1 MSKKDIV
8 KEVNDFSVD
17 IADNGFVLNY
27 SGRNNDDDWTSAKL
41 VFTEVGQLVA
51 KIYEIIEQH

>member
-27 SGRNNDDDWTSAKL
+27 SGRNNDDDWVNTKL